1 VTPIEAGRQLIAR
14 AAKVLMRRPARLL
27 ALTVVALVAA
37 SLTLRLMGRVGRFP
51 YSSAVTITDP
61 STNPSNDPSMT
72 IISSMVERGDLWG
85 ASARVGS
92 SYRFDKP
99 AGLVALR
106 SFSMLVLRRGLK
118 EYDAYERCYATSALA
133 AAGDRDEIAQLV
145 KIFQSTRKTGLKM
158 AVADGLG
165 DVGDADAVEALGRL
179 YDGTEPSYRRIV
191 VNGAAE
197 AHDPGAID
205 LLSRALA
212 ASDSTTRLTAARGLG
227 QLGNR
232 SAIRVLR
239 RYSAAAQDPFERAT
253 AAYSLLR
260 LGDSSA
266 GKIAESILRGRI
278 DDNARAMA
286 AVALGRAHDAR
297 ITGLLRE
304 ATRDR
309 NIDVRI
315 AAAVALTHY
324 GDPVGT
330 EYLKRAIQ
338 DVDSVTRLHVGQL
351 LDEVEFQNARE
362 VLMAA
367 VAAPDPEL
375 SLLAIRAIGLSGSAS
390 NIGLLVGLADKAGD
404 PIARAE
410 VAWALGRI
418 GTVGSVS
425 PLIAMVSE
433 PDHAVRY
440 TAADAL
446 DRTARRLLQGESAG
460 GA

>member
-1 VTPIEAGRQLIAR
+1 VTPSTAGRRFMAR
-14 AAKVLMRRPARLL
+14 AVTVLMWRPAPLGAL
-27 ALTVVALVAA
+27 AVAALVAA
-37 SLTLRLMGRVGRFP
+37 TLTLRLINRASHFP
-51 YSSAVTITDP
+51 YASALSITDP
-61 STNPSNDPSMT
+61 STDPSMT
-72 IISSMVERGDLWG
+72 VIGSMVERGDLWG

-106 SFSMLVLRRGLK
+106 SFSVLVLRRGLK

-145 KIFQSTRKTGLKM
+145 KIFQGTRKPGLRM

-179 YDGTEPSYRRIV
+179 YDGTEPSYRRILV
-191 VNGAAE
+191 DGAAA

-212 ASDSTTRLTAARGLG
+212 ASDPTTRLTAARGLG

-232 SAIRVLR
+232 RAIRVLR
-239 RYSAAAQDPFERAT
+239 RFSAAAQDPFERAM

-260 LGDSSA
+260 LGDNSA
-266 GKIAESILRGRI
+266 EETAESILRGRF
-278 DDNARAMA
+278 DDDARAVA
-286 AVALGRAHDAR
+286 AVALGRAHDPRVA
-297 ITGLLRE
+297 GLLRE
-304 ATRDR
+304 ATKDH

-315 AAAVALTHY
+315 AAAVALTRY
-324 GDPVGT
+324 GDPVGA
-330 EYLKRAIQ
+330 EYLRGAIQ
-338 DVDSVTRLHVGQL
+338 DEDSVTRLHVGQL

-362 VLMAA
+362 VVMAA
-367 VAAPDPEL
+367 VASPDPEL
-375 SLLAIRAIGLSGSAS
+375 SLLAIRAIGLSGGAS
-390 NIGLLVGLADKAGD
+390 NIALLVGLADKAGD

-418 GTVGSVS
+418 GTAGSVS

-433 PDHAVRY
+433 LDHTVRY

-446 DRTARRLLQGESAG
+446 DRTATRLLQGESAG

>member
-1 VTPIEAGRQLIAR
+1 
-14 AAKVLMRRPARLL
+14 MRRSAPLGAL
-27 ALTVVALVAA
+27 AVVALVAA
-37 SLTLRLMGRVGRFP
+37 ILTLRLINRGTQFP
-51 YSSAVTITDP
+51 YASALPFTDP
-61 STNPSNDPSMT
+61 STDPSMT
-72 IISSMVERGDLWG
+72 VIRSMVERGDLWG

-106 SFSMLVLRRGLK
+106 SFSVLVLRRGLK
-118 EYDAYERCYATSALA
+118 EYDAYERCYASSALA

-145 KIFQSTRKTGLKM
+145 KTFQRTRKAGLRM

-179 YDGTEPSYRRIV
+179 YDGSEPSYRRIL

-212 ASDSTTRLTAARGLG
+212 VSDPTTRLSAARGLG

-232 SAIRVLR
+232 RAIRALR
-239 RYSAAAQDPFERAT
+239 RFSAATHDLFERAT

-266 GKIAESILRGRI
+266 EEIAESILGGHV
-278 DDNARAMA
+278 DDDARAVA
-286 AVALGRAHDAR
+286 AVALGRARDAR
-297 ITGLLRE
+297 VTGLLRA
-304 ATRDR
+304 ATEDQ

-324 GDPVGT
+324 GDPVGA
-330 EYLKRAIQ
+330 EYLSGAIQ
-338 DVDSVTRLHVGQL
+338 DEDSVTRLHVGQL
-351 LDEVEFQNARE
+351 LDEVEFQNARG
-362 VLMAA
+362 VVMAA
-367 VAAPDPEL
+367 VASPDPEL
-375 SLLAIRAIGLSGSAS
+375 SLLAIRAIGLSGGAG
-390 NIGLLVGLADKAGD
+390 NIAFLVGLADKARD

-418 GTVGSVS
+418 GTAGSVS

-433 PDHAVRY
+433 PDRAVRY

-446 DRTARRLLQGESAG
+446 DRTASRLLQGKSAG